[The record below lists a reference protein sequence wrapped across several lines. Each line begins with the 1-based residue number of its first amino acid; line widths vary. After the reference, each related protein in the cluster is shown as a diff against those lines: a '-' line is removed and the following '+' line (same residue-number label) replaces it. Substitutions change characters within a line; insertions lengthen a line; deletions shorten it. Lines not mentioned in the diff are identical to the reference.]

1 MRIRML
7 EPVQNKI
14 QKKKRVCAYARV
26 STDSRKQGESL
37 ENQISSYERSLRSN
51 PEYELIGV
59 FADQGISGFSRN
71 RPEFQRMVQMAK
83 DDQIDLIITKSIS
96 RFARNTA
103 VLLETVRELRLIG
116 VAVYF
121 EEQNINTLSGDG
133 EVMLTVLASF
143 AEEES
148 RNVSENRKWSIRKK
162 FERGEYMI
170 NTERFMGYDK
180 DEFGELV
187 INSKEAMAVRFFADM
202 YLLGVGSSRLGQ
214 LADFLGIP
222 SVTGGRWTGGSFM
235 GMFKNEKYKGD
246 FHLQK
251 YYTPE
256 DKRNQTVRNNGEVQ
270 SYYMEDS
277 HPAILSTEVWDALQ
291 EKIEANK
298 RDRNIAQEDSQ
309 KYQNRYLLTGMLY
322 CPHCGKTLRRRIGYK
337 KKVEWL
343 CSTYIEEGKRACP
356 GVRIS
361 DESAARQD
369 IIEPTVAE
377 EVYRNGKKH
386 YRYTSKAEF
395 ENRGRESCKEE
406 KTAGGG
412 VLPGEYRPRRT
423 AIKL

>member
-1 MRIRML
+1 ML

-14 QKKKRVCAYARV
+14 PKKKRVCAYARV

-37 ENQISSYERSLRSN
+37 ENQISSYERSLKAN
-51 PEYELIGV
+51 PEYEFVGV

-71 RPEFQRMVQMAK
+71 RPEFQRMVQVAK
-83 DDQIDLIITKSIS
+83 DGQIDLIITKSIS

-148 RNVSENRKWSIRKK
+148 RNVSEN
-162 FERGEYMI
+162 
-170 NTERFMGYDK
+170 
-180 DEFGELV
+180 
-187 INSKEAMAVRFFADM
+187 
-202 YLLGVGSSRLGQ
+202 
-214 LADFLGIP
+214 
-222 SVTGGRWTGGSFM
+222 
-235 GMFKNEKYKGD
+235 
-246 FHLQK
+246 
-251 YYTPE
+251 
-256 DKRNQTVRNNGEVQ
+256 GEVQ

-291 EKIEANK
+291 EKIEENK
-298 RDRNIAQEDSQ
+298 RGRNIAQSDTQ
-309 KYQNRYLLTGMLY
+309 KYQNRYPLTGMLY

-343 CSTYIEEGKRACP
+343 CSTYIEEGKQACP

-361 DESAARQD
+361 DESASRQD
-369 IIEPTVAE
+369 IIEPTVTE
-377 EVYRNGKKH
+377 EVYRNGKKY

-395 ENRGRESCKEE
+395 DSRERESRTEE
-406 KTAGGG
+406 EIAGGG